1 MRKTKEIFIVN
12 VGAPEQKIEWE
23 QALILSG
30 NNDCI
35 LDYVFSNAD
44 GSAVDKDIFSEV
56 TQLSDYYKFK
66 FSTKDYSKIGVYEL
80 KFTATVVDVHSQ
92 HGTIYMSFDPPPPL
106 NYVEKD
112 FKVEI
117 LDQCEI

>member
-1 MRKTKEIFIVN
+1 MGCIQYDMV
-12 VGAPEQKIEWE
+12 VGESSSTSTA
-23 QALILSG
+23 
-30 NNDCI
+30 
-35 LDYVFSNAD
+35 
-44 GSAVDKDIFSEV
+44 
-56 TQLSDYYKFK
+56 YKFK